1 MSPLGVVCAKC
12 GAGMPVGAQF
22 CGSCGARIEEPPP
35 APARGKETR
44 RPQAPGV
51 RFLIIAWAM
60 GLLGGFFLGRA
71 FSPGTS
77 GNSPSGE
84 QATQAPEDSEHL
96 LVQARAASDAKRYAQ
111 ARNFYERALAL
122 SPDDHSAQVDLGIA
136 FLALGDEKG
145 ARHAFEEALSGSAP
159 HPAAAYNLARMAEKA
174 GDSQGAAKYYAL
186 FLKLAPDGP
195 RAAEVRAK
203 IGSTAGSAAP

>member
-1 MSPLGVVCAKC
+1 MSPFGVVCAKC
-12 GAGMPVGAQF
+12 GAGMPVGVQF
-22 CGSCGARIEEPPP
+22 CGSCGARIEKPPP
-35 APARGKETR
+35 ARGEETR
-44 RPQAPGV
+44 RPEAPGV
-51 RFLIIAWAM
+51 RLLVIVWAM
-60 GLLGGFFLGRA
+60 GLVGGFFFGRA

-77 GNSPSGE
+77 GNTPSAE
-84 QATQAPEDSEHL
+84 QAAQAPEDSEHL
-96 LVQARAASDAKRYAQ
+96 LAQARAASDAKRFAQ
-111 ARNFYERALAL
+111 ARNFYERALSL
-122 SPDDHSAQVDLGIA
+122 SPDDHSARVDLGIA
-136 FLALGDEKG
+136 LLALGDEAS